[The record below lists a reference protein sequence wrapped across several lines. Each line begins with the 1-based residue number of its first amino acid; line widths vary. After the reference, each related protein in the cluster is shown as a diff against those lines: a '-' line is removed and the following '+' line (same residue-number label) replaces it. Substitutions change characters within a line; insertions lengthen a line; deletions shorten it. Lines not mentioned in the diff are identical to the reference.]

1 MTYIFLYLNLF
12 LILIPVL
19 LCLDKAHFKTV
30 WLAKSLPAVF
40 ITGVIFSAFA
50 VFFNL
55 FGVWTFNPDYLIG
68 LYYKDLPL
76 EQYLFS
82 FTFSFTALN
91 IYAYLNSRYPE
102 EHWQKYSLGVSNLML
117 GVCVAFIYF
126 GYTKW
131 FTVVTFAILLVLLL
145 YIEFFNQLRFMYR
158 FYRAYLFCLVPFYI
172 CYGLISFLP
181 IIRYNDLETVKFAI
195 LTVPLESHFLMMS
208 MMLVGVYLLEVYQSK
223 LNK

>member
-1 MTYIFLYLNLF
+1 
-12 LILIPVL
+12 
-19 LCLDKAHFKTV
+19 
-30 WLAKSLPAVF
+30 
-40 ITGVIFSAFA
+40 
-50 VFFNL
+50 
-55 FGVWTFNPDYLIG
+55 
-68 LYYKDLPL
+68 
-76 EQYLFS
+76 
-82 FTFSFTALN
+82 
-91 IYAYLNSRYPE
+91 
-102 EHWQKYSLGVSNLML
+102 ML

-195 LTVPLESHFLMMS
+195 LTVPLESHFFMMS